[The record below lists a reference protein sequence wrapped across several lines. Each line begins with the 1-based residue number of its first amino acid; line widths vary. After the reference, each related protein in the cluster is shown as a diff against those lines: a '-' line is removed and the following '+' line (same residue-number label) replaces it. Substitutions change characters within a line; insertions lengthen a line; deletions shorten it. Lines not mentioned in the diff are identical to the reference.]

1 MFTLCAWVLRRLP
14 RWLQPKK
21 FLQQQRRRQDWRRLK
36 TRHLQ
41 KETCCQ
47 ACGRQSNLDVH
58 HIVPV
63 HIAPALELSEHNL
76 ITLCASPCHLV
87 FGHLMSYHCYNKDV
101 RRMVTAYRAA
111 SAKKTCLERW
121 GR

>member
-1 MFTLCAWVLRRLP
+1 MLMLCTWILRQLPRRL
-14 RWLQPKK
+14 QPMK
-21 FLQQQRRRQDWRRLK
+21 FLRWHRRRQDWLRLK
-36 TRHLQ
+36 ARHLK
-41 KETCCQ
+41 KEPCCQ
-47 ACGRQSNLDVH
+47 ACGRRGALDVH

-87 FGHLMSYHCYNKDV
+87 FGHLMSYNCYNKDV
-101 RRMVTAYRAA
+101 RRMVAAYRAA

-121 GR
+121 RQ